1 MNFKK
6 KFTILFI
13 PHQKGK
19 VKEAKI
25 SATFL
30 ASILLGLLLL
40 FGFNLFL
47 SWDVATS
54 ALEKLK
60 LSRLEK
66 ENKYLEAKLGD
77 FNSTIASIKK
87 QMTDLIEKEKNV
99 RMVFGLPDIDAQI
112 RELGIGG
119 PITDQSAT
127 TNSELKG
134 IDLAEFDL
142 EKLLRQSRFEKENFE
157 SIYSSLS
164 QRKEFL
170 DHTPSI
176 IPTTGYLSCGFGYRV
191 DPFTG
196 INQLHSGID
205 LAADIGTPV
214 YATAEGVVCSLE
226 RDVGLGRVIK
236 INHKY
241 GYLTVY
247 GHLSQI
253 GVSNGQSIKRG
264 DLIGTVGNTGL
275 TTGPH
280 LHYEVYFQDQ
290 PQNPLKYI
298 LNSDYRIN

>member
-19 VKEAKI
+19 VKETKV

-30 ASILLGLLLL
+30 ASVLFGLLLL
-40 FGFNLFL
+40 FGLNLFL

-54 ALEKLK
+54 ALDKLK

-66 ENKYLEAKLGD
+66 ENQYLEAKLGN
-77 FNSTIASIKK
+77 FNTTITNLKK

-112 RELGIGG
+112 RELGVGG
-119 PITDQSAT
+119 PVSDPSAT
-127 TNSELKG
+127 AGSELKE
-134 IDLAEFDL
+134 IDLAEL
-142 EKLLRQSRFEKENFE
+142 ELDKLLRQARFEKDNFDN
-157 SIYSSLS
+157 IYSGLT
-164 QRKEFL
+164 QKKELL

-176 IPTTGYLSCGFGYRV
+176 LPTNGYLSCGFGYRI

-196 INQLHSGID
+196 TRQLHTGID

-214 YATAEGVVCSLE
+214 YATAEGVVCSVG

-236 INHKY
+236 INHKH

-253 GVSNGQSIKRG
+253 GVKNGQRVKRG

-280 LHYEVYFQDQ
+280 LHYEVHFQGQ
-290 PQNPLKYI
+290 PKNPLKYI
-298 LNSDYRIN
+298 LNSDYRVN